1 METSTCFALCLVLAM
16 ALFFNALPAVQ
27 AQWGMSMPMGMGWGR
42 FGGWGMP
49 FGMGRFGGMGM
60 GLGMGRFGGGF
71 FG

>member
-1 METSTCFALCLVLAM
+1 M
-16 ALFFNALPAVQ
+16 ALFNALPAVQ
-27 AQWGMSMPMGMGWGR
+27 AQWGMGMGGMGWGR